1 MDINRAPIQE
11 GEDRKN
17 IDNTLSDLSVSR
29 EYSKGVYFL
38 LVFIYLLTSVIV
50 SMIARSGGFIRIGGN
65 QAPISSFTGIF
76 SSLSNICVIFLVV
89 FFKKTGYVTSLV
101 VILLQ
106 FPLIIINIVTRH
118 NLINISGLF
127 NNLLTMIAITII
139 FLNNKRLEEYQK
151 SIRKQA
157 VTDRLTGLPNR
168 FACSELMNQLVNNK
182 TRFAFVSIDLNNF
195 KNVNDTMGHA
205 AGNDLLY
212 AIAQRWRSIADSRAT
227 GTLDFLTRQG
237 GDEFALIIREYKN
250 TDDLLKTIRYYASIL
265 ESKITIDD
273 YDYYITGSFGYTEFP
288 IDSTKIDS
296 LFSFADAAM
305 YQVKSDNSSNHILR
319 FTPELLKEEHTLEKE
334 LQVRTALDNDHV
346 FFYLQPQY
354 DINHKLRGF
363 EALARMKDMKGNLIS
378 PSEFIP
384 VAEKAGLID
393 KLDSRVFRKAAEY
406 FGGIINRTGTDI
418 ILSVNVSVRHLMK
431 NDYLNEVRDTLKM
444 FNIPPRQLEIE
455 ITESIMLDSAGRA
468 LQSVN
473 ELKNMG
479 VRIAID
485 DFGTGYS
492 SLSNLKKLPC
502 NTLKIDKSF
511 IDEMNLSEPSRQYV
525 SAIISIGHIMNLEVI
540 SEGVETEE
548 QLNTLREIG
557 CDCIQGFFWGRPMP
571 CDGADKL
578 LEN

>member
-1 MDINRAPIQE
+1 M
-11 GEDRKN
+11 
-17 IDNTLSDLSVSR
+17 
-29 EYSKGVYFL
+29 
-38 LVFIYLLTSVIV
+38 
-50 SMIARSGGFIRIGGN
+50 
-65 QAPISSFTGIF
+65 
-76 SSLSNICVIFLVV
+76 
-89 FFKKTGYVTSLV
+89 
-101 VILLQ
+101 
-106 FPLIIINIVTRH
+106 
-118 NLINISGLF
+118 
-127 NNLLTMIAITII
+127 
-139 FLNNKRLEEYQK
+139 
-151 SIRKQA
+151 
-157 VTDRLTGLPNR
+157 
-168 FACSELMNQLVNNK
+168 
-182 TRFAFVSIDLNNF
+182 
-195 KNVNDTMGHA
+195 
-205 AGNDLLY
+205 
-212 AIAQRWRSIADSRAT
+212 
-227 GTLDFLTRQG
+227 
-237 GDEFALIIREYKN
+237 
-250 TDDLLKTIRYYASIL
+250 
-265 ESKITIDD
+265 
-273 YDYYITGSFGYTEFP
+273 
-288 IDSTKIDS
+288 
-296 LFSFADAAM
+296 
-305 YQVKSDNSSNHILR
+305 
-319 FTPELLKEEHTLEKE
+319 EKE